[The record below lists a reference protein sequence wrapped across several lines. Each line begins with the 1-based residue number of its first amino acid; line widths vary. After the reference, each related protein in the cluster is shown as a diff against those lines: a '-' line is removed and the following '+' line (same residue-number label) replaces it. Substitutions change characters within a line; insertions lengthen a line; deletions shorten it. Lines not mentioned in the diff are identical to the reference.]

1 MGWMARAACIS
12 LAGRCQRAA
21 LQAARLA
28 FAATTPTATAGGGFT
43 PVVSLALLLG
53 PGTVFAASHVLSR
66 CPILSWCFIRAAN
79 RPARAFER
87 AFDTVHGRS
96 NCRRLAAAGR
106 FWKRRARRRSTIR
119 RCGHGICTAARAI
132 VRALSAAGT
141 AALALARRTGML
153 ADILYIRASCI
164 RACALVDAM
173 RNSCGRRLAA
183 PLGLS
188 ATAGFLIR
196 SPCC

>member
-1 MGWMARAACIS
+1 MARTACIS
-12 LAGRCQRAA
+12 LAGGCQRAA

-28 FAATTPTATAGGGFT
+28 FAATTTAATAGGGFT
-43 PVVSLALLLG
+43 PVASLALLLG
-53 PGTVFAASHVLSR
+53 PGIVLAASPVLSR
-66 CPILSWCFIRAAN
+66 CLILSWCFIRSASAFD
-79 RPARAFER
+79 RAFG
-87 AFDTVHGRS
+87 TVHGRS

-106 FWKRRARRRSTIR
+106 FWKRRARKRSTIR
-119 RCGHGICTAARAI
+119 RCGHGICTAPRAI

-141 AALALARRTGML
+141 TALALARRTGIL

-173 RNSCGRRLAA
+173 RNRCGRRLAA